1 MDERILIY
9 KPDIMEKSDFLSK
22 EVIAFRRGRVLV
34 SNNELIDP
42 RVIEDQRNSVLVSL
56 LKELKIFGYYLSSEA
71 MCRLTIE
78 DMEGIHKNL
87 LPYLYEVVDHH
98 GNEFKPLYPGFPEQ
112 VLSLSEMDLWI
123 NQQRV
128 YSGDLDGF
136 IKDNPWVSDPEK
148 RVIEQEPD
156 KLLKVLSI
164 KEFMDIPRQ
173 MMSAGNSLTAETR
186 EELVWFL
193 ENYPD
198 LPIPERIPFKETM
211 CIVAKYRPEYEI
223 GEVNDILRYGLYL
236 MGADPSLPN
245 VPKEIRANSWSRKKV
260 DNPEW
265 RKLSTLPRSKRREI
279 CQRIEKII
287 ERKGVGNC
295 IRDAKSFYGH
305 WILLSERVHPK
316 EYVVNYPECA
326 DFFVKLKNKNLQKE
340 FRTFNSQVQGMY
352 DTGKDIIE
360 IAKFVST
367 RPGELI
373 RRFDSILRRALEE
386 GKESDIM
393 DIFINTQ
400 GMKNKTLLEILSYYD
415 KRGESAPRMVNIPGT
430 GFYQISRLEPINPGY
445 LEVIK
450 DNIIRKI
457 LLNID
462 TRVTEKDLD
471 GKIVYLD
478 PQIKKIPIPKGMR
491 TQNISVPKG
500 MRYKLKS
507 NIVRFFVHWI
517 QAAGRSE
524 DLDLHAFLYK
534 SEDQIDNIGW
544 NTGLAR
550 TYAVHSG
557 DVLNQP
563 GKCAEYVD
571 VDLDACRK
579 AGFKYVVMDVCNYKG
594 RGMDTLPV
602 WLGYSNRT
610 SIQGGNK
617 FWHPEDVDLTIPVT
631 SKTDSVAAMMV
642 DIENR
647 EMILLDC
654 ETSGLPVNNAGNYG
668 LQKAIVNFFS
678 KPEKYTSFD
687 IMKQHY
693 ISRGA
698 TVVEILPEEG
708 SEIEIKEKVLFEDI
722 SKDYVKILDIIG
734 E

>member
-1 MDERILIY
+1 MAENKILN
-9 KPDIMEKSDFLSK
+9 K
-22 EVIAFRRGRVLV
+22 EIIAFRRGCVLV
-34 SNNELIDP
+34 ENSELKDP
-42 RVIEDQRNSVLVSL
+42 RVVEDQRNRVLVSL
-56 LKELKIFGYYLSSEA
+56 LKELKSFGYYLSSEA

-78 DMEGIHKNL
+78 EMEGIHKNL
-87 LPYLYEVVDHH
+87 LPYLNSIYHN
-98 GNEFKPLYPGFPEQ
+98 GNKFMPLYPGFPEQ
-112 VLSLSEMDLWI
+112 ALSLSEMDLWI

-136 IKDNPWVSDPEK
+136 IKDNPWINRAERLEV
-148 RVIEQEPD
+148 EQEPD
-156 KLLKVLSI
+156 KLLKILSLE
-164 KEFMDIPRQ
+164 EFMDIPRQ
-173 MMSAGNSLTAETR
+173 MMSAGNSLTVKTR
-186 EELVWFL
+186 EELIWFL

-223 GEVNDILRYGLYL
+223 GEVNDVLRYGLYL

-245 VPKEIRANSWSRKKV
+245 VPKKIRANSWSNKKI

-265 RKLSTLPRSKRREI
+265 RKLLTLSRSKRREI
-279 CQRIEKII
+279 CQRIEDVII
-287 ERKGVGNC
+287 AKGIENC

-305 WILLSERVHPK
+305 WILLSERLHPG
-316 EYVVNYPECA
+316 EFIVYFPECF
-326 DFFVKLKNKNLQKE
+326 DFFAKLKDRELQKK
-340 FRTFNSQVQGMY
+340 FKTFNSQVQEMY
-352 DTGKDIIE
+352 DTEKDIIE

-367 RPGELI
+367 RPGELV
-373 RRFDSILRRALEE
+373 RRFDSILRRALNE
-386 GKESDIM
+386 GKESDVM
-393 DIFINTQ
+393 DIFIDTK

-415 KRGESAPRMVNIPGT
+415 KRGEDVPRMVNIPGV
-430 GFYQISRLEPINPGY
+430 GLYQISRLEPINQEY

-450 DNIIRKI
+450 DNIVRKI
-457 LLNID
+457 LLNIES
-462 TRVTEKDLD
+462 RITEKDLD

-500 MRYKLKS
+500 MRYELKS

-517 QAAGRSE
+517 QEGRSE

-534 SEDQIDNIGW
+534 SEDKIDNIGW
-544 NTGLAR
+544 NTGLVR
-550 TYAVHSG
+550 DYAVHSG
-557 DVLNQP
+557 DVLDRP

-571 VDLDACRK
+571 VDLDACRE

-654 ETSGLPVNNAGNYG
+654 ETSGLPVNNAGQYG

>member
-1 MDERILIY
+1 MA
-9 KPDIMEKSDFLSK
+9 EKKLSK
-22 EVIAFRRGRVLV
+22 EVIAFRRGCVLV
-34 SNNELIDP
+34 SSNELIDP
-42 RVIEDQRNSVLVSL
+42 RVIEDQRNKVLVSL
-56 LKELKIFGYYLSSEA
+56 LRELGEFGYYLSSEA
-71 MCRLTIE
+71 ICRLTIE

-87 LPYLYEVVDHH
+87 LPYLQDVYHNGD
-98 GNEFKPLYPGFPEQ
+98 EFNPLYPGFPEQ

-223 GEVNDILRYGLYL
+223 GEVNDVLRYGLYL

-654 ETSGLPVNNAGNYG
+654 ETSGLPVNNAENYG

>member
-1 MDERILIY
+1 MA
-9 KPDIMEKSDFLSK
+9 EKKLSK
-22 EVIAFRRGRVLV
+22 EVIAFRRGCVLV
-34 SNNELIDP
+34 SSNELIDP
-42 RVIEDQRNSVLVSL
+42 RVIEDQRNKVLVSL
-56 LKELKIFGYYLSSEA
+56 FKELGEFGYYLSSEA
-71 MCRLTIE
+71 ICRLTIE

-87 LPYLYEVVDHH
+87 LPYLQDVYHNGD
-98 GNEFKPLYPGFPEQ
+98 EFIPLYPGFPEQ

-148 RVIEQEPD
+148 RVIEQEPS
-156 KLLKVLSI
+156 KLLKIFTI

-193 ENYPD
+193 ENYPN
-198 LPIPERIPFKETM
+198 LNIPDRIPFKETM

-223 GEVNDILRYGLYL
+223 GEVNDVLRYGLYL

-245 VPKEIRANSWSRKKV
+245 VPKKIRANSWSNKKI

-265 RKLSTLPRSKRREI
+265 RKLLTLSRSKRREI

-340 FRTFNSQVQGMY
+340 FKTFNSQVQEMY
-352 DTGKDIIE
+352 DTGTDIVE
-360 IAKFVST
+360 IAKFIST

-373 RRFDSILRRALEE
+373 RRFDSILRRALEG

-393 DIFINTQ
+393 DIFIDTQ

-430 GFYQISRLEPINPGY
+430 GLYQIYRLEPINPGY

-462 TRVTEKDLD
+462 TRITEKDLD
-471 GKIVYLD
+471 GEIVYLD

-500 MRYKLKS
+500 MRYELKS

-517 QAAGRSE
+517 QKDIPE

-534 SEDQIDNIGW
+534 SENEIDNIGW

-557 DVLNQP
+557 DVLNQS

-571 VDLDACRK
+571 VDLDACRE

-617 FWHPEDVDLTIPVT
+617 FWHPEDIDLTIPVT

-654 ETSGLPVNNAGNYG
+654 ETSGLPVNNAGQYG

>member
-1 MDERILIY
+1 MA
-9 KPDIMEKSDFLSK
+9 EKKLSK
-22 EVIAFRRGRVLV
+22 EVIAFRRGCVLV
-34 SNNELIDP
+34 SSNELIDP
-42 RVIEDQRNSVLVSL
+42 RVIEDQRNKVLVSL
-56 LKELKIFGYYLSSEA
+56 FKELGEFGYYLSSEA
-71 MCRLTIE
+71 ICRLTIE

-87 LPYLYEVVDHH
+87 LPYLQDVYHNGD
-98 GNEFKPLYPGFPEQ
+98 EFIPLYPGFPEQ

-136 IKDNPWVSDPEK
+136 IKDNPWVSEK
-148 RVIEQEPD
+148 NKEEIEQEPS
-156 KLLKVLSI
+156 KLLKIFTI

-193 ENYPD
+193 ENYPN
-198 LPIPERIPFKETM
+198 LNIPDRIPFKETM

-223 GEVNDILRYGLYL
+223 GEVNDVLRYGLYL

-245 VPKEIRANSWSRKKV
+245 VPKKIRANSWSNKKI

-265 RKLSTLPRSKRREI
+265 RKLLTLSRSKRREI

-340 FRTFNSQVQGMY
+340 FKTFNSQVQEMY
-352 DTGKDIIE
+352 DTGTDIVE
-360 IAKFVST
+360 IAKFIST

-373 RRFDSILRRALEE
+373 RRFDSILRRALEG

-393 DIFINTQ
+393 DIFIDTQ

-430 GFYQISRLEPINPGY
+430 GLYQIYRLEPINPGY

-462 TRVTEKDLD
+462 TRITEKDLD
-471 GKIVYLD
+471 GEIVYLD

-500 MRYKLKS
+500 MRYELKS

-517 QAAGRSE
+517 QKDIPE

-534 SEDQIDNIGW
+534 SENEIDNIGW

-557 DVLNQP
+557 DVLNQS

-571 VDLDACRK
+571 VDLDACRE
-579 AGFKYVVMDVCNYKG
+579 AGFKYVVMDACNYKG

-654 ETSGLPVNNAGNYG
+654 ETSGLPVNNAGQYG

>member
-1 MDERILIY
+1 MEENKILN
-9 KPDIMEKSDFLSK
+9 K
-22 EVIAFRRGRVLV
+22 EIIAFHRGRVLV
-34 SNNELIDP
+34 ENSELKDP
-42 RVIEDQRNSVLVSL
+42 RVVENQRNRVLVSL
-56 LKELKIFGYYLSSEA
+56 LKELKSFGYYLSSEA

-78 DMEGIHKNL
+78 EMEGIHKNL
-87 LPYLYEVVDHH
+87 LPYLNSIYHN
-98 GNEFKPLYPGFPEQ
+98 GNKFMPLYPGFPEQ
-112 VLSLSEMDLWI
+112 ALSLSEMDLWI

-136 IKDNPWVSDPEK
+136 IKDNPWINRAERLEV
-148 RVIEQEPD
+148 EQEPD
-156 KLLKVLSI
+156 KLLKILSLE
-164 KEFMDIPRQ
+164 EFMDIPRQ
-173 MMSAGNSLTAETR
+173 MMSAGNSLTVKTR
-186 EELVWFL
+186 EELIWFL

-223 GEVNDILRYGLYL
+223 GEVNDVLRYGLYL

-245 VPKEIRANSWSRKKV
+245 VPKKIRANSWSNKKI

-265 RKLSTLPRSKRREI
+265 RKLLTLSRSKRREI
-279 CQRIEKII
+279 CQRIEDVII
-287 ERKGVGNC
+287 AKGIENC

-305 WILLSERVHPK
+305 WILLSERLHPG
-316 EYVVNYPECA
+316 EFIVYFPECF
-326 DFFVKLKNKNLQKE
+326 DFFAKLKDRELQKK
-340 FRTFNSQVQGMY
+340 FKTFNSQVQEMY
-352 DTGKDIIE
+352 DTEKDIIE

-367 RPGELI
+367 RPGELV
-373 RRFDSILRRALEE
+373 RRFDSILRRALNE
-386 GKESDIM
+386 GKESDVM
-393 DIFINTQ
+393 DIFIDTK

-415 KRGESAPRMVNIPGT
+415 KRGEDVPRMVNIPGV
-430 GFYQISRLEPINPGY
+430 GLYQISRLEPINQEY

-450 DNIIRKI
+450 DNIVRKI
-457 LLNID
+457 LLNIES
-462 TRVTEKDLD
+462 RITEKDLD

-500 MRYKLKS
+500 MRYELKS

-517 QAAGRSE
+517 QEGRSE

-534 SEDQIDNIGW
+534 SEDKIDNIGW
-544 NTGLAR
+544 NTGLVR
-550 TYAVHSG
+550 DYAVHSG
-557 DVLNQP
+557 DVLDRP

-571 VDLDACRK
+571 VDLDACRE

-654 ETSGLPVNNAGNYG
+654 ETSGLPVNNAGQYG

-687 IMKQHY
+687 IMKRHY

>member
-1 MDERILIY
+1 MA
-9 KPDIMEKSDFLSK
+9 EKKLSK
-22 EVIAFRRGRVLV
+22 EVIAFRRGCVLV
-34 SNNELIDP
+34 SSNELIDP
-42 RVIEDQRNSVLVSL
+42 RVIEDQRNKVLVSL
-56 LKELKIFGYYLSSEA
+56 FKELGEFGYYLSSEA
-71 MCRLTIE
+71 ICRLTIE

-87 LPYLYEVVDHH
+87 LPYLQDVYHNGD
-98 GNEFKPLYPGFPEQ
+98 EFIPLYPGFPEQ

-136 IKDNPWVSDPEK
+136 IKDNPWVSEK
-148 RVIEQEPD
+148 NKEEIEQEPS
-156 KLLKVLSI
+156 KLLKIFTI

-193 ENYPD
+193 ENYPN
-198 LPIPERIPFKETM
+198 LNIPDRIPFKETM

-223 GEVNDILRYGLYL
+223 GEVNDVLRYGLYL

-245 VPKEIRANSWSRKKV
+245 VPKKIRANSWSNKKI

-265 RKLSTLPRSKRREI
+265 RKLLTLSRSKRREI

-340 FRTFNSQVQGMY
+340 FKTFNSQVQEMY
-352 DTGKDIIE
+352 DTGTDIVE
-360 IAKFVST
+360 IAKFIST

-373 RRFDSILRRALEE
+373 RRFDSILRRALEG

-393 DIFINTQ
+393 DIFIDTQ

-430 GFYQISRLEPINPGY
+430 GLYQIYRLEPINPGY

-462 TRVTEKDLD
+462 TRITEKDLD
-471 GKIVYLD
+471 GEIVYLD

-500 MRYKLKS
+500 MRYELKS

-517 QAAGRSE
+517 QKDIPE

-534 SEDQIDNIGW
+534 SENEIDNIGW

-557 DVLNQP
+557 DVLNQS

-571 VDLDACRK
+571 VDLDACRE

-654 ETSGLPVNNAGNYG
+654 ETSGLPVNNAGQYG